1 MIWDEPTEGLD
12 PINTE
17 SLYGVLERKKK
28 LLHQRGQQLVI
39 ITFDE
44 GMIPVFDA
52 VYQVDDSQKTP
63 QEEQ

>member
-1 MIWDEPTEGLD
+1 
-12 PINTE
+12 
-17 SLYGVLERKKK
+17 LEQKKK

-52 VYQVDDSQKTP
+52 VCRIGQPQTTP
-63 QEEQ
+63 QTED